1 MASRSRTFTVDE
13 ILEYLDDNFG
23 IPNDG
28 LNSDIEG
35 FEDEESDED
44 QSNFFP
50 DPDIQTDDNEEE
62 VTSAVVYIQESP
74 ARGRPRNTCVNE
86 YEWSSEAFDV
96 NIPGFTQPIGQVN
109 PLPRG
114 SLAVDFFQLFID
126 NHILEIIE
134 REANRYAR
142 QALTQKNKD
151 PNSWKEVS
159 VEELKAF
166 LGLLI
171 AMSIHR
177 VPSLRDYWST
187 DWFFGVPAFSKIIA
201 WD

>member
-1 MASRSRTFTVDE
+1 
-13 ILEYLDDNFG
+13 
-23 IPNDG
+23 
-28 LNSDIEG
+28 
-35 FEDEESDED
+35 
-44 QSNFFP
+44 
-50 DPDIQTDDNEEE
+50 
-62 VTSAVVYIQESP
+62 
-74 ARGRPRNTCVNE
+74 
-86 YEWSSEAFDV
+86 V
-96 NIPGFTQPIGQVN
+96 NIPDFTQPTGQVN

-126 NHILEIIE
+126 NRILGIIE
-134 REANRYAR
+134 RETNRYTR

-151 PNSWKEVS
+151 LNSWKELS

-187 DWFFGVPAFSKIIA
+187 DCVLGVPAFSKIMA
-201 WD
+201 WDRFLDIYYNIHLCDNS